1 VTFCSLLVFS
11 HRFDQENHSQQHKR
25 RDISQISSSL
35 CIFAYMTFTLNSSL
49 SFEIDHTLNAAIENE
64 IRWAFLI
71 DQDVNTESII
81 DEKNHVF
88 FDCLDYKE
96 WEHNF

>member
-1 VTFCSLLVFS
+1 
-11 HRFDQENHSQQHKR
+11 
-25 RDISQISSSL
+25 
-35 CIFAYMTFTLNSSL
+35 MTFTSDSFS

-71 DQDVNTESII
+71 DQDVHIELIV

-88 FDCLDYKE
+88 FDCLDYKK
-96 WEHNF
+96 